1 MQILR
6 NEPEVPLWEIA
17 VRLPLSAGYVS
28 GSADT
33 RPKSSDFGQAKLT
46 KIEWVESATCGVRKD
61 GVFGQA
67 SSPLTARLYRAN
79 PIHAEA
85 LQQRIQYDLLDEI
98 SGWHTQTMRE
108 AAVGA

>member
-1 MQILR
+1 MKDTALINCTTVQHAGRLSGLWTDEFLPVSAGASGRGAKLR
-6 NEPEVPLWEIA
+6 NSHQNHLI
-17 VRLPLSAGYVS
+17 
-28 GSADT
+28 
-33 RPKSSDFGQAKLT
+33 
-46 KIEWVESATCGVRKD
+46 
-61 GVFGQA
+61 FGQA

-85 LQQRIQYDLLDEI
+85 LQERIQYELLDEI

>member
-1 MQILR
+1 MRGISYLR
-6 NEPEVPLWEIA
+6 SQKRW
-17 VRLPLSAGYVS
+17 
-28 GSADT
+28 
-33 RPKSSDFGQAKLT
+33 
-46 KIEWVESATCGVRKD
+46 
-61 GVFGQA
+61 VFGQA

-85 LQQRIQYDLLDEI
+85 LQQRIQYELLDEI